1 MSCRPLGDYA
11 QFGRSLAPIKTVK
24 PRGPEAQRQKPT
36 VEESEH
42 RAALWERTWTPQPQ
56 RRQAPRRINRSGS
69 SLAQKPF
76 GALVRFSLIAGGRMT
91 IDSTCLGA
99 DTAIDEARSAPHD
112 AAMPRRARC
121 YRGFIV
127 SWEEP
132 PVSAN
137 MWDINVSPVDR
148 ENIGKTEAITGATLE
163 DAWANARRFI
173 DDTAS
178 QK

>member
-1 MSCRPLGDYA
+1 MA
-11 QFGRSLAPIKTVK
+11 
-24 PRGPEAQRQKPT
+24 
-36 VEESEH
+36 
-42 RAALWERTWTPQPQ
+42 
-56 RRQAPRRINRSGS
+56 
-69 SLAQKPF
+69 
-76 GALVRFSLIAGGRMT
+76 

-99 DTAIDEARSAPHD
+99 DIAIDEARSAPHD

-137 MWDINVSPVDR
+137 KWDINVSPEDR
-148 ENIGKTEAITGATLE
+148 ENLGKTEAITGATLE